1 MYSLSFTEFSKQYRI
16 KNIWSPIGIE
26 LKTACLMHKHSATE
40 LRQPAGN
47 QALQLC
53 IYPGFNSPWRP
64 SILNSVLFKKPVKE
78 NTCND

>member
-16 KNIWSPIGIE
+16 KNIWSPPGIQDR
-26 LKTACLMHKHSATE
+26 LLNAQALC
-40 LRQPAGN
+40 N

-53 IYPGFNSPWRP
+53 IFPGFNSQWRP

-78 NTCND
+78 RIHVMIKRRLRKKL